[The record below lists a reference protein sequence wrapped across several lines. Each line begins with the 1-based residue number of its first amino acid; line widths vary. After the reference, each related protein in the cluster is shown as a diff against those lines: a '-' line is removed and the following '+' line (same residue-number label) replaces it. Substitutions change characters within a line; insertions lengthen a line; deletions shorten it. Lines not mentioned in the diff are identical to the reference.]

1 MPTPAKKYKYAV
13 MRTDNTAVTYEW
25 TTVEYKKICDS
36 LVSDMKFASFQ
47 DGIINLEGIR
57 AIVKQEPP
65 KEPKDV
71 KPLESGTPEM
81 DVVGLQWLKEQQKQM
96 QQWYESQQYDEDS
109 ELDGG
114 RFS

>member
-1 MPTPAKKYKYAV
+1 MPTPAKKYMYAV

-25 TTVEYKKICDS
+25 SANEYKTVCDS
-36 LVSDMKFASFQ
+36 LVSEKKFASFQ

-57 AIVKQEPP
+57 AIVKQELP
-65 KEPKDV
+65 KEEKKEV

-81 DVVGLQWLKEQQKQM
+81 DVTGLQWLKDQKKQM
-96 QQWYESQQYDEDS
+96 QEWYEQNYDDDS

>member
-47 DGIINLEGIR
+47 DGIINLENIR
-57 AIVKQEPP
+57 AIVKQE
-65 KEPKDV
+65 EPKPETKEV
-71 KPLESGTPEM
+71 KPLESGTPEI
-81 DVVGLQWLKEQQKQM
+81 DIVGLQWLKDQKNQM
-96 QQWYESQQYDEDS
+96 EQWYASQYDEDS

>member
-1 MPTPAKKYKYAV
+1 MPTPAKKFMYAV
-13 MRTDNTAVTYEW
+13 MRTDNTSVTYEW
-25 TTVEYKKICDS
+25 STAEYKKVCDS
-36 LVSDMKFASFQ
+36 LVSDKKFASFQ

-57 AIVKQEPP
+57 AIVKQEIP
-65 KEPKDV
+65 KEEPKEV

-81 DVVGLQWLKEQQKQM
+81 DVIGLQWLKEQQKQM
-96 QQWYESQQYDEDS
+96 QEWYENQNEDS